1 MERVATADDGRAAA
15 LRFVVLLGV
24 VSLLADATY
33 EGARSVV
40 GPYLGTLGA
49 TATVVGVVAG
59 LGELLGYALRLLS
72 GRLADRTR
80 RYWAITIVGYTVNL
94 AAVPLLAL
102 ARGWGAA
109 AALVVAERIGK
120 AIRTPARDAMLSHA
134 TQQVGRGWG
143 FGLHEALD
151 QAGAVLGPLLVA
163 GALAAG
169 SAYRGAFALLAA
181 PAALAL
187 GVLVAARR
195 LYPRPRDLEV
205 ADAAPA
211 AAGLGP
217 RFRRYVVAVA
227 LVGAGYADF
236 ALIAY
241 HLQRHALV
249 PAPWVPLLYAAAM
262 GTDAAAAL
270 ALGRWY
276 DRAGTAVLVPT
287 TAVAAAFAPL
297 AFLGGPASVL
307 AGVLLWGLGMG
318 AQESVVRAAV
328 AEMAPPERRAGAYG
342 VLNAVYGIAWFG
354 GSALMGGLYDRSVV
368 ALVAFSVA
376 AQLAALPLFVAVS
389 RKPRGSGGSSGRR
402 HGGSVT
408 A

>member
-1 MERVATADDGRAAA
+1 MEQEPAARARLERPPEEIGRAAA

-49 TATVVGVVAG
+49 TAAVVGAVAG

-80 RYWAITIVGYTVNL
+80 RYWAITLVGYALNL

-102 ARGWGAA
+102 AGSWSAA
-109 AALVVAERIGK
+109 AALVVAERVGK
-120 AIRTPARDAMLSHA
+120 AIRTPARDAMLAHA
-134 TQQVGRGWG
+134 TRQVGRGWG

-151 QAGAVLGPLLVA
+151 QVGAVLGPLLVA

-169 SAYRGAFALLAA
+169 LAYRGAFVLLGA

-187 GVLVAARR
+187 GVLVTARR
-195 LYPRPRDLEV
+195 RYPRPRDLEV
-205 ADAAPA
+205 AGATPPTAS
-211 AAGLGP
+211 LGP

-227 LVGAGYADF
+227 LVAAGYADF
-236 ALIAY
+236 ALMAY
-241 HLQRHALV
+241 HLQRRALV
-249 PAPWVPLLYAAAM
+249 PAPWIPLLYAAAM
-262 GTDAAAAL
+262 GIDAAAAL
-270 ALGRWY
+270 VLGRWY

-287 TAVAAAFAPL
+287 TAVTAAFAPL
-297 AFLGGPASVL
+297 AFLGGPAFVL

-328 AEMAPPERRAGAYG
+328 AEMAPPRHRAGAYG
-342 VLNAVYGIAWFG
+342 ALNAIYGISWFG
-354 GSALMGGLYDRSVV
+354 GSALMGVLYDRSVV

-376 AQLAALPLFVAVS
+376 AHLAALPLFVAVS
-389 RKPRGSGGSSGRR
+389 RAARD
-402 HGGSVT
+402 
-408 A
+408 